1 MTESTES
8 AKETIWNSP
17 DLEAFHGYQCPYC
30 GSSNLKKFLSLEEQ
44 MVRDGYVFCKPQGE
58 LTVELKGIPL
68 AKVLC
73 GDCWRLSYIALKE

>member
-1 MTESTES
+1 MTES

-30 GSSNLKKFLSLEEQ
+30 GRSNIKKFLSLEERI
-44 MVRDGYVFCKPQGE
+44 VRAGCVICKPLGE
-58 LTVELKGIPL
+58 HIEEPKGIPL

>member
-17 DLEAFHGYQCPYC
+17 DLEAFHGYQCPHC
-30 GSSNLKKFLSLEEQ
+30 GSSNLKKFLSLEER
-44 MVRDGYVFCKPQGE
+44 MVRDGYVFCKMQGE
-58 LTVELKGIPL
+58 LTSEPKGIPL
-68 AKVLC
+68 AQVLC

>member
-17 DLEAFHGYQCPYC
+17 DLEAFHGYHCPHC
-30 GSSNLKKFLSLEEQ
+30 GSSNLKKFLSLEER

-58 LTVELKGIPL
+58 HPDEPKGIPL